1 MYGWKSSK
9 DLRRHFHPAIDGLT
23 SFTLLC
29 GRTRGAVVSH
39 LRLWVKWR
47 MGRTARITST
57 VLDAWLRRTLPVAA
71 IAISQSHD
79 WSQKIVKTRNDV
91 ATDPRRAATR
101 SYRSQGQHKNKIR
114 QYNDISRL
122 IEIIGNKAT
131 QRTTPTGVA
140 IIIGLANN

>member
-1 MYGWKSSK
+1 MYEWKSSK
-9 DLRRHFHPAIDGLT
+9 DLRRHFHPATDGLT

-29 GRTRGAVVSH
+29 GRMRGAVVSH
-39 LRLWVKWR
+39 LRSRVKWR

-122 IEIIGNKAT
+122 TKIIGNKD
-131 QRTTPTGVA
+131 
-140 IIIGLANN
+140 